1 MKDGSDTVVETPK
14 QPRSETVTTRTPPAG
29 VGTAGASRGDK
40 SSSEP
45 ATNHLSQ
52 PDPAALQLD
61 NGPDLPVTDVSVTD
75 VPVADSHLL
84 PPGKDTP
91 SHVVGIGASAGGL
104 PALQAIFEGI
114 PPDTGAAFVVVQHLS
129 PNFNTLMDELIARH
143 SAMTVK
149 LADDGEYLRRNR
161 IYVMRPSRNIIVSE
175 GKLLLNDIHRTVH
188 PNLPIDQFF
197 KSLAADAQNRSVGI
211 VLSGTGSDGSHGV
224 KALREAGGL
233 VMVQQPADA
242 EFDGMPIASIRTG
255 YVDTIGDVGEL
266 ASQLVSYIQHP
277 LTASKNL
284 AFREHLANNHDLL
297 QDIFVKLKNTT
308 GIDFSLYK
316 PTTIARRIEHRMG
329 INNIETLPVYSEL
342 LSNKPQEFDLLKSDL
357 LIGVTQF
364 FRDKEP
370 YLEIAKTVLPSILES
385 KSPESA
391 VRVWM
396 VGVSSGE
403 EAYSLAMLITEL
415 MERHDSTVSI
425 KIFASD
431 ADSDAIDYA
440 SAGVYPPNVMNDIS
454 AQRLSRFFKK
464 DESGNYVVNKSL
476 RNMIVFATHNVLEDP
491 PFSQMDLVVCRNM
504 LIYFQ
509 TEAQER
515 TIALFNFALRD
526 NGFLWLGSSE
536 SLGGQA
542 DSFSEFSSSSKIWRK
557 ARSTRL
563 PIKHIN
569 PDYVRRASARASAT
583 GNQVGLGLSQ
593 RYPREQRNIYQSVR
607 DRLLEEYGP
616 DGILLNSNHL
626 ALHVFGNCVE
636 YLGLYSAGRVTTHID
651 TLLSPELVVPV
662 STCLSRLTNA
672 KRNSYRLGGVP
683 LAESE
688 SAEQTS
694 ENSDAGNTTGNIA
707 RLVDI
712 TVRKLTDLSRTE
724 EVYFLVLFSS
734 TEQTSEQPPEQSQ
747 EQSLDTE
754 ESVVGRSGKSDVRLP
769 AIDEQYSADTHTR
782 ERLRELDLQLIDSQ
796 HELRNAYAE
805 LDTTS
810 EELQAT
816 NEELMAAN
824 EELQS
829 TNEELQSVNEELYSV
844 NTEYQEKISELM
856 ELNTDLD
863 NLLNSTG
870 YGIIFLDSTLAIRR
884 FTAKMAKFINLL
896 PGDLERPITDFKFNI
911 HYPDMVDDLTQV
923 LNTGVFIEKEAATLD
938 SLYNLSIHMAPY
950 ISTDN
955 TINGVVMTVRETVGT

>member
-1 MKDGSDTVVETPK
+1 MNDDSDTL
-14 QPRSETVTTRTPPAG
+14 AD
-29 VGTAGASRGDK
+29 ASRNPSLSRTK
-40 SSSEP
+40 TSSARTRASSISSAETDTGTSTKVRQSGP
-45 ATNHLSQ
+45 APERSRTHSS
-52 PDPAALQLD
+52 DPY
-61 NGPDLPVTDVSVTD
+61 LPQGE
-75 VPVADSHLL
+75 DS
-84 PPGKDTP
+84 P

-104 PALQAIFEGI
+104 PALQAIFDGI
-114 PPDTGAAFVVVQHLS
+114 PHDTGAAFVVVQHLS

-143 SAMTVK
+143 SNMTVK
-149 LADDGEYLRRNR
+149 LADDGEYLRRNH

-197 KSLAADAQNRSVGI
+197 KSLAADMQNRSVGI
-211 VLSGTGSDGSHGV
+211 ILSGTGSDGSHGV

-233 VMVQQPADA
+233 VMVQQPGDA
-242 EFDGMPIASIRTG
+242 EFDGMPLSSIRTG
-255 YVDTIGDVGEL
+255 YVDTIGDIGEL

-284 AFREHLANNHDLL
+284 AFREHLANNHELL
-297 QDIFVKLKNTT
+297 QEIFIKLKRSTA
-308 GIDFSLYK
+308 IDFTLYK
-316 PTTIARRIEHRMG
+316 PNTIARRIEHRMG
-329 INNIETLPVYSEL
+329 VNNIESLPVYAEL
-342 LSNKPQEFDLLKSDL
+342 LNNKPQEFDLLKSDL

-364 FRDKEP
+364 FRDKDA
-370 YLEIAKTVLPSILES
+370 YQEIADSVLPSILES
-385 KSPESA
+385 KAPESA
-391 VRVWM
+391 IRLWL

-403 EAYSLAMLITEL
+403 EAYSLAMLTTEL
-415 MERHDSTVSI
+415 TEKNDSSVQI

-440 SAGVYPPNVMNDIS
+440 SAGVYPPNIKNDIS
-454 AQRLSRFFKK
+454 AERLDRFFKL
-464 DESGNYVVNKSL
+464 DESGSYVVNKEL
-476 RNMIVFATHNVLEDP
+476 RNTIVFATHNVLEDP

-515 TIALFNFALRD
+515 TIALFNFALRE

-536 SLGGQA
+536 SLGSQA
-542 DSFSEFSSSSKIWRK
+542 DSFSEFRGAAKIWRK

-569 PDYVRRASARASAT
+569 PDYVRRASARASLS
-583 GNQVGLGLSQ
+583 GNQAGLGLSQ

-616 DGILLNSNHL
+616 DGILLNSHHL
-626 ALHVFGNCVE
+626 ALHVFGNCAE
-636 YLGLYSAGRVTTHID
+636 YLGPYSAGRVTTHID
-651 TLLSPELVVPV
+651 TLLSPELTVPV
-662 STCLSRLTNA
+662 STCLSRITDG
-672 KRNSYRLGGVP
+672 KRSTYRLGGVP
-683 LAESE
+683 LADAVSS
-688 SAEQTS
+688 SAEKSNPDTQ
-694 ENSDAGNTTGNIA
+694 SDAQESSV
-707 RLVDI
+707 RYVDI
-712 TVRKLTDLSRTE
+712 TVRRLTDLSRAE
-724 EVYFLVLFSS
+724 EVYFLVLFSNDENTVG
-734 TEQTSEQPPEQSQ
+734 TETKTSIEPP
-747 EQSLDTE
+747 
-754 ESVVGRSGKSDVRLP
+754 
-769 AIDEQYSADTHTR
+769 ANDEQYSAAAHTQ
-782 ERLRELDLQLIDSQ
+782 ERLRELDMQLIDSQ
-796 HELRNAYAE
+796 QELRNAYAE

-884 FTAKMAKFINLL
+884 FTPQMARFINLL
-896 PGDLERPITDFKFNI
+896 PGDIERPVTDFKLNI
-911 HYPDMVDDLTQV
+911 SYPEMVEDLNQV
-923 LNTGVFIEKEAATLD
+923 LSTGISVEKDVVTIDNTMK
-938 SLYNLSIHMAPY
+938 LSIHMAPY
-950 ISTDN
+950 ISSDN
-955 TINGVVMTVRETVGT
+955 TVNGVVMTVREIPGT

>member
-1 MKDGSDTVVETPK
+1 MNDDSDILAEPAA
-14 QPRSETVTTRTPPAG
+14 QSRTIASPAG
-29 VGTAGASRGDK
+29 THVDTKKRNSGNT
-40 SSSEP
+40 
-45 ATNHLSQ
+45 SQ
-52 PDPAALQLD
+52 PTNVVRADVASSNPE
-61 NGPDLPVTDVSVTD
+61 LP
-75 VPVADSHLL
+75 
-84 PPGKDTP
+84 GEDTP

-114 PPDTGAAFVVVQHLS
+114 PADTGAAFVVVQHLS

-143 SAMTVK
+143 SSMPVK
-149 LADDGEYLRRNR
+149 LADDGEYLRRNQ

-175 GKLLLNDIHRTVH
+175 GKLLLNDIHRTSH

-197 KSLAADAQNRSVGI
+197 RSLAADAQNRSVGI
-211 VLSGTGSDGSHGV
+211 VLSGTGSDGSHGI

-233 VMVQQPADA
+233 VMVQQPEDA

-255 YVDTIGDVGEL
+255 YVDTIGDISEL
-266 ASQLVSYIQHP
+266 ATQLVSYIRHP
-277 LTASKNL
+277 LTASKNQ
-284 AFREHLANNHDLL
+284 AFREHLASNHELL
-297 QDIFVKLKNTT
+297 QGIFIQLKATT
-308 GIDFSLYK
+308 AIDFSLYK

-329 INNIETLPVYSEL
+329 INNVETLPAYVEL
-342 LSNKPQEFDLLKSDL
+342 LTSRPQEFDLLKSDL

-370 YLEIAKTVLPSILES
+370 YNDIEKSVLPVIIEG
-385 KSPESA
+385 KTTDSA

-403 EAYSLAMLITEL
+403 EPYSLAMLITEL
-415 MERHDSTVSI
+415 LERHDSSI
-425 KIFASD
+425 PVKIFASD

-440 SAGVYPPNVMNDIS
+440 SAGVYPPNVQNDIS
-454 AQRLSRFFKK
+454 PQRLNRFFKV
-464 DESGNYVVNKSL
+464 DESGNYVVSKQL

-526 NGFLWLGSSE
+526 SGFLWLGSSE
-536 SLGGQA
+536 SLGNQA
-542 DSFSEFSSSSKIWRK
+542 DNFGEFSGSSKIWQK
-557 ARSTRL
+557 TRSTRL

-569 PDYVRRASARASAT
+569 PDYVRRASAKASSTLSQA
-583 GNQVGLGLSQ
+583 GLGLSQ
-593 RYPREQRNIYQSVR
+593 RYPRDQRNIYQSVR

-626 ALHVFGNCVE
+626 ALHVFGDCLD
-636 YLGLYSAGRVTTHID
+636 YLGLHSAGRVTTHIE

-662 STCLSRLTNA
+662 STCLSRLNEP
-672 KRNSYRLGGVP
+672 KRTTYRLGGVP
-683 LAESE
+683 LAKPVN
-688 SAEQTS
+688 AVQ
-694 ENSDAGNTTGNIA
+694 DALPVA
-707 RLVDI
+707 KDAPPRLVDI
-712 TVRKLTDLSRTE
+712 TVRRLSDLSRTE
-724 EVYFLVLFSS
+724 EVYFLVLFSIAEDNKGVNTGKNS
-734 TEQTSEQPPEQSQ
+734 QP
-747 EQSLDTE
+747 LDN
-754 ESVVGRSGKSDVRLP
+754 
-769 AIDEQYSADTHTR
+769 DEQYSADTHTR
-782 ERLRELDLQLIDSQ
+782 ERMRELDLQLIDSQ

-863 NLLNSTG
+863 NLLKSTG

-884 FTAKMAKFINLL
+884 FTPKMAGFINLL
-896 PGDLERPITDFKFNI
+896 PGDIERPITDFKLNI
-911 HYPDMVDDLTQV
+911 RYPEMVEDLTRV
-923 LNTGVFIEKEAATLD
+923 LSNGVSVEKNAATLD
-938 SLYNLSIHMAPY
+938 EILNLSIHMAPY
-950 ISTDN
+950 ISSDETV
-955 TINGVVMTVRETVGT
+955 NGVVMTVRESNNIL

>member
-1 MKDGSDTVVETPK
+1 MNDDSDILADPK
-14 QPRSETVTTRTPPAG
+14 TQPRPGSIASLASTEATSGKTTKVSSASTVSTIINTARPNAIRNDNSE
-29 VGTAGASRGDK
+29 SIN
-40 SSSEP
+40 SEL
-45 ATNHLSQ
+45 H
-52 PDPAALQLD
+52 
-61 NGPDLPVTDVSVTD
+61 
-75 VPVADSHLL
+75 L
-84 PPGKDTP
+84 PPGVETP

-114 PPDTGAAFVVVQHLS
+114 PADTGAAFVVVQHLS

-143 SAMTVK
+143 SAIPVK
-149 LADDGEYLRRNR
+149 LADDGEYLRRNQ
-161 IYVMRPSRNIIVSE
+161 IYVMRPSRNIIVSQ
-175 GKLLLNDIHRTVH
+175 GKLLLNDIHRTGH

-197 KSLAADAQNRSVGI
+197 RSLAADAQNRSVGI

-233 VMVQQPADA
+233 VMVQQPEDA
-242 EFDGMPIASIRTG
+242 EFDGMPIAAIRTG
-255 YVDTIGDVGEL
+255 YVDAIGDIGEL
-266 ASQLVSYIQHP
+266 ANQLVSYIRHP
-277 LTASKNL
+277 LTASKNQ
-284 AFREHLANNHDLL
+284 AFREHLASNHDLL
-297 QDIFVKLKNTT
+297 QEIFVKLKATT
-308 GIDFSLYK
+308 AIDFSLYK

-329 INNIETLPVYSEL
+329 INNIETLPVYAEL
-342 LSNKPQEFDLLKSDL
+342 LSSRPEEFDLLKSDL

-370 YLEIAKTVLPSILES
+370 YLEVAKSVLPSILES

-391 VRVWM
+391 IRVWM

-403 EAYSLAMLITEL
+403 EPYSLAMLITEL
-415 MERHDSTVSI
+415 MERHNSSIPI

-440 SAGVYPPNVMNDIS
+440 SAGVYPPNIQNDIS
-454 AQRLSRFFKK
+454 PQRLSRFFKA
-464 DESGNYVVNKSL
+464 DESGNYVVSKQL

-536 SLGGQA
+536 SLGSQA

-583 GNQVGLGLSQ
+583 GSQAGLGLSQ
-593 RYPREQRNIYQSVR
+593 RFPRDQRNIYQSVR

-626 ALHVFGNCVE
+626 ALHVFGDCLDF
-636 YLGLYSAGRVTTHID
+636 LGLHSAGRVTTHID

-662 STCLSRLTNA
+662 STCLSRLAEPNRAT
-672 KRNSYRLGGVP
+672 YRLGGVP
-683 LAESE
+683 L
-688 SAEQTS
+688 TS
-694 ENSDAGNTTGNIA
+694 QVNSDQKSNTADEKTFT

-712 TVRKLTDLSRTE
+712 TVRRLTDLSRTD
-724 EVYFLVLFSS
+724 EVYYLVLFS
-734 TEQTSEQPPEQSQ
+734 TVEGTQ
-747 EQSLDTE
+747 DTE
-754 ESVVGRSGKSDVRLP
+754 VRP
-769 AIDEQYSADTHTR
+769 GNQHHDNDEQYSADTHTR

-884 FTAKMAKFINLL
+884 FTPKMARFINLL
-896 PGDLERPITDFKFNI
+896 PGDIERPITDFKLNI
-911 HYPDMVDDLTQV
+911 RYPEMVDDLTRV
-923 LNTGVFIEKEAATLD
+923 LGTGESVEKDAATLD
-938 SLYNLSIHMAPY
+938 KGSILSIHMAPY
-950 ISTDN
+950 ISSDKTV
-955 TINGVVMTVRETVGT
+955 NGVVMTVRENTKIA

>member
-1 MKDGSDTVVETPK
+1 MTDKTETLVDTNHK
-14 QPRSETVTTRTPPAG
+14 QPLSRTKAPTLSSAKTVNTTPVKAKHSNSIPKNNQAFNR
-29 VGTAGASRGDK
+29 
-40 SSSEP
+40 E
-45 ATNHLSQ
+45 
-52 PDPAALQLD
+52 
-61 NGPDLPVTDVSVTD
+61 LPEEE
-75 VPVADSHLL
+75 
-84 PPGKDTP
+84 KP

-114 PPDTGAAFVVVQHLS
+114 PHDTGAAFVVVQHLS

-143 SAMTVK
+143 STMTVK
-149 LADDGEYLRRNR
+149 LADDGEYLRRNH
-161 IYVMRPSRNIIVSE
+161 IYVMRPSRNIIVSD
-175 GKLLLNDIHRTVH
+175 GKLLLNDVHRTVH

-211 VLSGTGSDGSHGV
+211 ILSGTGGDGSHGI

-233 VMVQQPADA
+233 VMVQQPGDA
-242 EFDGMPIASIRTG
+242 EFDGMPLASIRTG
-255 YVDTIGDVGEL
+255 YVDTIGDIGEL

-277 LTASKNL
+277 LTASKNQ
-284 AFREHLANNHDLL
+284 AFREYLASNYDLL
-297 QDIFVKLKNTT
+297 QEIFAKLKRSTA
-308 GIDFSLYK
+308 IDFSLYK
-316 PTTIARRIEHRMG
+316 PNTIARRIEHRMG
-329 INNIETLPVYSEL
+329 VNNIETLPDYSEL
-342 LSNKPQEFDLLKSDL
+342 LNKKPQEFDLLKSDL

-364 FRDKEP
+364 FRDKKP
-370 YLEIAKTVLPSILES
+370 YHEIANTVLPSILES

-391 VRVWM
+391 IRLWL

-403 EAYSLAMLITEL
+403 EAYSLAMLTTEL
-415 MERHDSTVSI
+415 AERNDSSIPI

-440 SAGVYPPNVMNDIS
+440 SAGVYPPNIKNDIS
-454 AQRLSRFFKK
+454 AERLNRFFKL
-464 DESGNYVVNKSL
+464 DESGNYVVNKEL

-536 SLGGQA
+536 SLGSQA
-542 DSFSEFSSSSKIWRK
+542 DSFSEFNNSSKIWRK
-557 ARSTRL
+557 TRSTGL

-569 PDYVRRASARASAT
+569 PDYVRRASARASLS
-583 GNQVGLGLSQ
+583 GSQFGHGLSQ

-616 DGILLNSNHL
+616 DGILLNNNHL
-626 ALHVFGNCVE
+626 ALHVFGNCAE
-636 YLGLYSAGRVTTHID
+636 YLGPYGAGRVTTHID
-651 TLLSPELVVPV
+651 TLLSPELTVPV
-662 STCLSRLTNA
+662 STCLSRIADGKQSTF
-672 KRNSYRLGGVP
+672 RLRGVP
-683 LAESE
+683 LSSSE
-688 SAEQTS
+688 ITSINSSEQSDQSDTQ
-694 ENSDAGNTTGNIA
+694 NSTVKH
-707 RLVDI
+707 VDI

-724 EVYFLVLFSS
+724 EVYFLVLFSNDENS
-734 TEQTSEQPPEQSQ
+734 SGTEVKTSIEPPA
-747 EQSLDTE
+747 
-754 ESVVGRSGKSDVRLP
+754 R
-769 AIDEQYSADTHTR
+769 DEQYSAATHTQ
-782 ERLRELDLQLIDSQ
+782 ERLRELDMQLIDSQ

-844 NTEYQEKISELM
+844 NTEYQEKISELI

-870 YGIIFLDSTLAIRR
+870 YGIIFLDSTLSIRR
-884 FTAKMAKFINLL
+884 FTPQMARFINIL
-896 PGDLERPITDFKFNI
+896 PGDVERPITDFKLNI
-911 HYPDMVDDLTQV
+911 CYPEMVEDLDRV
-923 LNTGVFIEKEAATLD
+923 LGTGISVEKDVVTIDKAVK
-938 SLYNLSIHMAPY
+938 LSIHMAPY
-950 ISTDN
+950 ISSDN
-955 TINGVVMTVRETVGT
+955 TVNGVVMTVREIPGT

>member
-1 MKDGSDTVVETPK
+1 MNDDSDTL
-14 QPRSETVTTRTPPAG
+14 A
-29 VGTAGASRGDK
+29 
-40 SSSEP
+40 
-45 ATNHLSQ
+45 
-52 PDPAALQLD
+52 DPAAQVHASTIAS
-61 NGPDLPVTDVSVTD
+61 PVS
-75 VPVADSHLL
+75 ADSGIKSGRTSFAGQADTGINSGTGTATPTAFAELHQ
-84 PPGKDTP
+84 PSGEDTP

-114 PPDTGAAFVVVQHLS
+114 PADTGAAFVVVQHLS
-129 PNFNTLMDELIARH
+129 PNFKTLMDELIARH

-149 LADDGEYLRRNR
+149 LADDGEPLRRNH
-161 IYVMRPSRNIIVSE
+161 IYVMRPSRNIIVSD
-175 GKLLLNDIHRTVH
+175 GRLLLNDIHRTVH

-233 VMVQQPADA
+233 VMVQQPEDA

-255 YVDTIGDVGEL
+255 YVDTIGDISEL
-266 ASQLVSYIQHP
+266 ANQLVSYIKHP

-284 AFREHLANNHDLL
+284 AFREHLASNQELL
-297 QDIFVKLKNTT
+297 REIFVQLKTT
-308 GIDFSLYK
+308 TAIDFSLYK

-329 INNIETLPVYSEL
+329 INNIETLPAYAEL
-342 LSNKPQEFDLLKSDL
+342 LASRPQEFDLLKSDL

-364 FRDKEP
+364 FRDREP
-370 YLEIAKTVLPSILES
+370 FHEIANSVLPVIIEG
-385 KSPESA
+385 KSQDSA
-391 VRVWM
+391 VRIWM

-403 EAYSLAMLITEL
+403 EPYSLAMVITEL
-415 MERHDSTVSI
+415 MEKHNSSI
-425 KIFASD
+425 PVKIFASD

-440 SAGVYPPNVMNDIS
+440 SAGVYPPNVQNDIS
-454 AQRLSRFFKK
+454 SQRLSRFFTA
-464 DESGNYVVNKSL
+464 DESGNYVVSKQL

-526 NGFLWLGSSE
+526 SGFLWLGSSE

-542 DSFSEFSSSSKIWRK
+542 DSFSEFSGPSKIWQK
-557 ARSTRL
+557 TRSTRL

-569 PDYVRRASARASAT
+569 PDYVRRASDKAAAT
-583 GNQVGLGLSQ
+583 GGRAGLGLSQ
-593 RYPREQRNIYQSVR
+593 RYPRDQRNIYQSVR
-607 DRLLEEYGP
+607 DQLLEDYGP

-626 ALHVFGNCVE
+626 ALHVFGNCLD
-636 YLGLYSAGRVTTHID
+636 YLGQHGAGRVTTHIE

-662 STCLSRLTNA
+662 STCLSRLQEPDRTT
-672 KRNSYRLGGVP
+672 YRLGRVP
-683 LAESE
+683 LPDRDTSNPQ
-688 SAEQTS
+688 SAKDETPP
-694 ENSDAGNTTGNIA
+694 

-712 TVRKLTDLSRTE
+712 TVRRLTDLSRSE
-724 EVYFLVLFSS
+724 EMYFLVLFSITQDDQNATAAGS
-734 TEQTSEQPPEQSQ
+734 NQP
-747 EQSLDTE
+747 
-754 ESVVGRSGKSDVRLP
+754 SVN
-769 AIDEQYSADTHTR
+769 DEQYSADTHTR
-782 ERLRELDLQLIDSQ
+782 ERLRELDLQLLDSQ

-884 FTAKMAKFINLL
+884 FTPKMAGFINLL
-896 PGDLERPITDFKFNI
+896 PGDIERPITDFKLNI
-911 HYPDMVDDLTQV
+911 RYPEMVDDLTRV
-923 LNTGVFIEKEAATLD
+923 LNTGASVEKNAASLD
-938 SLYNLSIHMAPY
+938 GILNLSIHMAPY
-950 ISTDN
+950 ISSDETV
-955 TINGVVMTVRETVGT
+955 NGVVMTVRESHN

>member
-1 MKDGSDTVVETPK
+1 MKDGSDTVVEPPK
-14 QPRSETVTTRTPPAG
+14 QPRTETVTSRGRPADS
-29 VGTAGASRGDK
+29 GTAGASRGDK
-40 SSSEP
+40 SSS
-45 ATNHLSQ
+45 
-52 PDPAALQLD
+52 
-61 NGPDLPVTDVSVTD
+61 GPD
-75 VPVADSHLL
+75 VPVPDVAVLDVPETAPHLL

>member
-1 MKDGSDTVVETPK
+1 MTDDSETLADASSK
-14 QPRSETVTTRTPPAG
+14 QPLSRAKAPA
-29 VGTAGASRGDK
+29 
-40 SSSEP
+40 SSSVEADNDGQVKP
-45 ATNHLSQ
+45 QRSGSS
-52 PDPAALQLD
+52 PDDCPEHNKPL
-61 NGPDLPVTDVSVTD
+61 
-75 VPVADSHLL
+75 HR
-84 PPGKDTP
+84 PPGEESP

-104 PALQAIFEGI
+104 PALQAIFDRI

-143 SAMTVK
+143 SSMAVK
-149 LADDGEYLRRNR
+149 LADDGENLRRNH
-161 IYVMRPSRNIIVSE
+161 IYVMRPSRNIIVAE
-175 GKLLLNDIHRTVH
+175 GRLLLNDIHRTVH

-211 VLSGTGSDGSHGV
+211 ILSGTGSDGSHGI

-242 EFDGMPIASIRTG
+242 EFDGMPLASIRTG
-255 YVDTIGDVGEL
+255 YVDTIGDVSEL
-266 ASQLVSYIQHP
+266 ASQLVSYIRHP

-284 AFREHLANNHDLL
+284 AFREHLASNHELL
-297 QDIFVKLKNTT
+297 QEIFVKLKRSTA
-308 GIDFSLYK
+308 IDFSLYK

-329 INNIETLPVYSEL
+329 VNNIETLPVYAEL

-370 YLEIAKTVLPSILES
+370 YQEIANTVLPEIFES
-385 KSPESA
+385 KSPDSA
-391 VRVWM
+391 IRLWL

-415 MERHDSTVSI
+415 AEKYDSLIPV
-425 KIFASD
+425 KIYASD
-431 ADSDAIDYA
+431 ADSEAIDYA
-440 SAGVYPPNVMNDIS
+440 SAGIYPPNVQNDIGS
-454 AQRLSRFFKK
+454 QRLSRFFKS
-464 DESGNYVVNKSL
+464 DELGNYVVNKEI
-476 RNMIVFATHNVLEDP
+476 RNMIIFATHNVLEDP

-536 SLGGQA
+536 SLGSQA
-542 DSFSEFSSSSKIWRK
+542 DCFSEFSGSSKIWRK
-557 ARSTRL
+557 ARSARL

-569 PDYVRRASARASAT
+569 SDYVRRASARASIS
-583 GNQVGLGLSQ
+583 GNQAGHGLSQ

-616 DGILLNSNHL
+616 DGILLNSNRL

-636 YLGLYSAGRVTTHID
+636 YLGLYGAGRVTTHID
-651 TLLSPELVVPV
+651 TLLCPELVVPV
-662 STCLSRLTNA
+662 STCLSRITDG
-672 KRNSYRLGGVP
+672 KRSTYRLGGVP
-683 LAESE
+683 LKDSLNSNAENEEQVTE
-688 SAEQTS
+688 SGEKAS
-694 ENSDAGNTTGNIA
+694 NV
-707 RLVDI
+707 RHVDI
-712 TVRKLTDLSRTE
+712 TVRRLTDLSRTD
-724 EVYFLVLFSS
+724 EVYFLILFSCQENDRN
-734 TEQTSEQPPEQSQ
+734 TEGKAGIDP
-747 EQSLDTE
+747 
-754 ESVVGRSGKSDVRLP
+754 VVN
-769 AIDEQYSADTHTR
+769 DEQYSADTHTQ
-782 ERLRELDLQLIDSQ
+782 ERLRELDMQLIDSQ

-884 FTAKMAKFINLL
+884 FTPQMVKFINLL
-896 PGDLERPITDFKFNI
+896 PSDLERQITDFKLNI
-911 HYPDMVDDLTQV
+911 RYPEMVDDLTRV
-923 LNTGVFIEKEAATLD
+923 LGTGISVEKDVVTID
-938 SLYNLSIHMAPY
+938 KSPNLSIHLAPY
-950 ISTDN
+950 ISSDSTV
-955 TINGVVMTVRETVGT
+955 NGVVMTVRETAGT

>member
-1 MKDGSDTVVETPK
+1 MNDDTDTLEDARKQARTIASPTVVGGAGKEIPGA
-14 QPRSETVTTRTPPAG
+14 PPGDGHQSA
-29 VGTAGASRGDK
+29 VGGSN
-40 SSSEP
+40 SEP
-45 ATNHLSQ
+45 FATQQN
-52 PDPAALQLD
+52 
-61 NGPDLPVTDVSVTD
+61 
-75 VPVADSHLL
+75 
-84 PPGKDTP
+84 PPPIDDKP

-143 SAMTVK
+143 SPMTVK
-149 LADDGEYLRRNR
+149 LADDGEYLRRNQV
-161 IYVMRPSRNIIVSE
+161 YVMRPSRNIIVSE

-211 VLSGTGSDGSHGV
+211 ILSGTGSDGSHGI

-255 YVDTIGDVGEL
+255 YVDTIGDISEL
-266 ASQLVSYIQHP
+266 ANQLVSYIQHP

-284 AFREHLANNHDLL
+284 AFREHLASNHDLL
-297 QDIFVKLKNTT
+297 QDIFVKLKATT
-308 GIDFSLYK
+308 AIDFSLYK
-316 PTTIARRIEHRMG
+316 PSTIARRIEHRMG
-329 INNIETLPVYSEL
+329 INNIETLPVYAEL
-342 LSNKPQEFDLLKSDL
+342 LNSKPQEFDLLKSDL

-370 YLEIAKTVLPSILES
+370 YREITDAVLPSILES
-385 KSPESA
+385 KGSDSA
-391 VRVWM
+391 VRIWM

-403 EAYSLAMLITEL
+403 EAYSVAILITEL
-415 MERHDSTVSI
+415 MENNGISVPI

-440 SAGVYPPNVMNDIS
+440 SAGVYPPNVQNDIS
-454 AQRLSRFFKK
+454 PQRLNRFFKL
-464 DESGNYVVNKSL
+464 DESGNYVVNKLL

-536 SLGGQA
+536 SLGSQA
-542 DSFSEFSSSSKIWRK
+542 DSFSEFNATSKIWRK

-563 PIKHIN
+563 PVKHIN

-583 GNQVGLGLSQ
+583 GNPVGLGLSQ

-616 DGILLNSNHL
+616 DGILLNNNHL
-626 ALHVFGNCVE
+626 ALHVFGDCGD
-636 YLGLYSAGRVTTHID
+636 YLSLYGSGRVTTHID
-651 TLLSPELVVPV
+651 TLLAPELVVPV
-662 STCLSRLTNA
+662 STCLSRLTEP
-672 KRNSYRLGGVP
+672 KRTTYRLGGVP
-683 LAESE
+683 LT
-688 SAEQTS
+688 TS
-694 ENSDAGNTTGNIA
+694 EKSDAQTKSDDEDIPA
-707 RLVDI
+707 RYVDI
-712 TVRKLTDLSRTE
+712 TVRRLTDLSRME
-724 EVYFLVLFSS
+724 EVYFLVLF
-734 TEQTSEQPPEQSQ
+734 TSAVITQ
-747 EQSLDTE
+747 DTE
-754 ESVVGRSGKSDVRLP
+754 DSTSDTPSVN
-769 AIDEQYSADTHTR
+769 DEQYRAEAHTH
-782 ERLRELDLQLIDSQ
+782 ERLRELDMQLIDSQ
-796 HELRNAYAE
+796 QELRNAYAE

-884 FTAKMAKFINLL
+884 FTPKMARFINLL
-896 PGDLERPITDFKFNI
+896 PGDLDRPITDFKLNI
-911 HYPDMVDDLTQV
+911 QYPEMIDDLTRV
-923 LNTGVFIEKEAATLD
+923 LGTRVAIEKEAAALD
-938 SLYNLSIHMAPY
+938 KASNLSIHLAPY
-950 ISTDN
+950 ISSDN
-955 TINGVVMTVRETVGT
+955 SVNGVVMTIRETATTL